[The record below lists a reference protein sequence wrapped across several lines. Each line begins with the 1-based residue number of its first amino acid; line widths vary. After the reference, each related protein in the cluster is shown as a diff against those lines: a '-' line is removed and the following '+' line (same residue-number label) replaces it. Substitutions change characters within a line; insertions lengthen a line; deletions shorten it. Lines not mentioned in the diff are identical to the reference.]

1 MYFKTHFNF
10 FQISSYYFL
19 HATYLGGV
27 LLLKYKTYEKTDG
40 SKRSK

>member
-1 MYFKTHFNF
+1 MYFKIHFNF
-10 FQISSYYFL
+10 FQISSYYFSMQS
-19 HATYLGGV
+19 YLGGV